1 MARKP
6 GVSRS
11 SGNRRGARARVG
23 GNPRRGA
30 SRDVSGASPGSRA
43 RRVSAV
49 RDPPNAAPSRDDH
62 AARVHASPH
71 PPDLDLRAHRRDKQ
85 LRKRRRARAST
96 GFSLVDISDRFAAF
110 VLDEDADVLTLPP
123 YSKHQV
129 VQIASLAAIYG
140 LDARLRRGIGRA
152 KDDVDEDEREDDDER
167 GDAVVVRKNTRRDA
181 PIPSLPEGPRELA
194 LARLLAS
201 ETKHGKPRGHARD
214 AVVSAK
220 ASRTAAGAREIGLRT
235 PVPEANK
242 GAAMLRAMGWRGGG
256 LGAAGNEGTLVPL
269 RPKMPKRGVGLGA
282 NRQRGPPRAGVNPSS
297 VFVSAGA
304 QRPGADGDGDG
315 DARAARSGGD
325 GTGGRGQGGGRGGRI
340 LRRSRVRTSS
350 SRQPPKAAAGRS
362 TTSVECLESPS
373 V

>member
-1 MARKP
+1 M
-6 GVSRS
+6 
-11 SGNRRGARARVG
+11 
-23 GNPRRGA
+23 
-30 SRDVSGASPGSRA
+30 
-43 RRVSAV
+43 SAV
-49 RDPPNAAPSRDDH
+49 RDPPSSAPTRDDR
-62 AARVHASPH
+62 AARVDAPRQPQ

-110 VLDEDADVLTLPP
+110 VLDERADVLTLPP

-129 VQIASLAAIYG
+129 VQIKSMAAIYG
-140 LDARLRRGIGRA
+140 LDARLRRGTGRA
-152 KDDVDEDEREDDDER
+152 EGEVDEAREDDDER
-167 GDAVVVRKNTRRDA
+167 DDAVVVRKNVSRDA
-181 PIPSLPEGPRELA
+181 PSPSLPEGPRELA

-201 ETKHGKPRGHARD
+201 ETKRGKPRGHARD

-235 PVPEANK
+235 PVPEENK

-304 QRPGADGDGDG
+304 ERPGTDGDGDGDG
-315 DARAARSGGD
+315 DAGW
-325 GTGGRGQGGGRGGRI
+325 GGGARAPPGREVTELVGAVAEGGVRVGFYVNRG
-340 LRRSRVRTSS
+340 
-350 SRQPPKAAAGRS
+350 
-362 TTSVECLESPS
+362 
-373 V
+373 